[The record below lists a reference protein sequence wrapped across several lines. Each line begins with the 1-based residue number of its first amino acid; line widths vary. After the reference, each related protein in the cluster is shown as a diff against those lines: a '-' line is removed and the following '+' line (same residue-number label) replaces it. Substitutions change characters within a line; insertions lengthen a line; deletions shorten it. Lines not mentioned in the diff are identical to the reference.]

1 MSASTPTAP
10 SVKKPSKPSASPDV
24 LELLPPPGFGFS
36 GTAKFDRHDP
46 ASMVLAAELIRRGY
60 TVVGEGA

>member
-1 MSASTPTAP
+1 
-10 SVKKPSKPSASPDV
+10 V